1 MWATYNIDSFMLKQ
15 LQGLLSD
22 STGGGLAAQ
31 GFRVILMESEDVLT
45 RQMKANIK
53 LMYRQRFFLENLQP
67 VVTGYEA
74 ATKGT
79 IGLGSK

>member
-1 MWATYNIDSFMLKQ
+1 MLKQ
-15 LQGLLSD
+15 LLGVLSD
-22 STGGGLAAQ
+22 STCGGLAAQ
-31 GFRVILMESEDVLT
+31 GFRVILTKSEDVLT

-67 VVTGYEA
+67 VVTAYKA

-79 IGLGSK
+79 CTISLGCK